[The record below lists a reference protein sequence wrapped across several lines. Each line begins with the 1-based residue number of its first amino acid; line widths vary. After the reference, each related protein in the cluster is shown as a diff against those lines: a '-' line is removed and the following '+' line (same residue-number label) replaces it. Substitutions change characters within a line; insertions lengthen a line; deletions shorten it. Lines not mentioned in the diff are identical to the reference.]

1 MGGWGSDSWEI
12 SRRLFEAS
20 RPRLTEL
27 LLSRGRPHQSC
38 HSGERQSSFP
48 VSLVLFG
55 IFLPIFPVVGGTAAL
70 LLNRTRLGYYQQL
83 SQATEVARDP
93 IGPAI
98 NFDPTRPAARKRV
111 REGGSF
117 LCCEQYCRPYLVGS
131 RGRRGQPTGT
141 THVGRCVPPS
151 TN

>member
-27 LLSRGRPHQSC
+27 LLSRGRPHRSC

-70 LLNRTRLGYYQQL
+70 LLDRTRLGYHQQL

-93 IGPAI
+93 IGPATS
-98 NFDPTRPAARKRV
+98 FDPTEPAVAKPV
-111 REGGSF
+111 QQGGSF

-131 RGRRGQPTGT
+131 RGRGGQHTGT

>member
-1 MGGWGSDSWEI
+1 MGGWDSDSWVI

-55 IFLPIFPVVGGTAAL
+55 IFLPIVPVVGGTAAL
-70 LLNRTRLGYYQQL
+70 HLNRTRLGYYQQL
-83 SQATEVARDP
+83 SQTTEVAHDP
-93 IGPAI
+93 IGTATG
-98 NFDPTRPAARKRV
+98 FDPAESAVPKRV

-117 LCCEQYCRPYLVGS
+117 LCCEQYCRPYLLGS
-131 RGRRGQPTGT
+131 RGAQQTGA

>member
-1 MGGWGSDSWEI
+1 MGEWSSGSWKI
-12 SRRLFEAS
+12 SRRLFETS

-83 SQATEVARDP
+83 EPTE
-93 IGPAI
+93 PAV
-98 NFDPTRPAARKRV
+98 PKRV
-111 REGGSF
+111 QQGGSF

-131 RGRRGQPTGT
+131 RGRGGQPTGT
-141 THVGRCVPPS
+141 TQVGRCIPPL
-151 TN
+151 N